1 MKAQYRNEMVGNT
14 FSQHCNDFA
23 ATFSCLILC
32 VYFGCTRQQDVHLL
46 AQIITDLLWSDE
58 VISYL
63 EIPGDYSDGKEP
75 VMTINLTERFKI
87 DHRALLWTNPTLRKS
102 QFI

>member
-1 MKAQYRNEMVGNT
+1 MKWWE
-14 FSQHCNDFA
+14 
-23 ATFSCLILC
+23 ILFHSTAMILLPHFLVLFC